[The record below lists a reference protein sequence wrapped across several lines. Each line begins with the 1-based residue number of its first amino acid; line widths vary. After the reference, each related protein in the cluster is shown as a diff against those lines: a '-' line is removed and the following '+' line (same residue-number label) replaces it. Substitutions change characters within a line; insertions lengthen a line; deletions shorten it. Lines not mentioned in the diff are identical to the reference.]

1 MTARRRWLASA
12 AAAAACV
19 AGLAACSDGSDS
31 PAQSDGPEAPT
42 QSDERD
48 RADELLRSEGYL
60 DDSGAVALGL
70 AGPGGD
76 ETDVHEAMCTYLF
89 GAPDE
94 VAERAGLDEATLTD
108 GSGYRMLGA
117 NGSGI
122 ECGWGSADEPVL
134 VLASWGSADRFDGA
148 EDIDV
153 LVDLP
158 DGVGVASYHPGSDVE
173 RLTEDELAQWLTE
186 APAFTQSV

>member
-1 MTARRRWLASA
+1 VA
-12 AAAAACV
+12 AVACAV
-19 AGLAACSDGSDS
+19 GLTACSDGAGT
-31 PAQSDGPEAPT
+31 PA

-48 RADELLRSEGYL
+48 RAEQLLLSEGYL
-60 DDSGAVALGL
+60 DDSGAVALGP

-94 VAERAGLDEATLTD
+94 VAERAGLDEATLSD

-134 VLASWGSADRFDGA
+134 VLASWGSADRFGDA
-148 EDIDV
+148 EGVEV

-158 DGVGVASYHPGSDVE
+158 DGVGVASYDPDSDVE
-173 RLTEDELAQWLTE
+173 RLTEDELRRWLTE